1 MENKKGEEQQNKIK
15 TINRQRIAQG
25 KQLLAQP
32 VQSDWWLNDSCENI
46 LLLNQTKNAQFSN
59 DQNQSNDLLS

>member
-32 VQSDWWLNDSCENI
+32 VQSDWRLNDSCENV

>member
-25 KQLLAQP
+25 KQLSAQP
-32 VQSDWWLNDSCENI
+32 VYSDWWLNDS
-46 LLLNQTKNAQFSN
+46 
-59 DQNQSNDLLS
+59 D